1 MPDTDQR
8 SDRRPAAHGIEEGD
22 HPLPGWWSVAALVS
36 AVLAFGSLFLSVIR
50 PDLTDPTA
58 SYDRAVTAELQAQFA
73 EIGNLSPTAGAM
85 GAFMT
90 DPEKARWLRVG
101 EAIFTA
107 NCVSCH
113 GSDGGGVSGPNLT
126 DDHYIRV
133 RELTDVAETVIGGSI
148 AAGMPA
154 WKDQLSMNEIVLVS
168 AYAASLRGGFVDGKA
183 PDGEPIAPWFPGGTD

>member
-1 MPDTDQR
+1 MSTTDQDPHPR
-8 SDRRPAAHGIEEGD
+8 QTAHGIEEGN
-22 HPLPGWWSVAALVS
+22 HPLPGWWSLAALAS

-73 EIGNLSPTAGAM
+73 EIGSLTPDGGTM

-90 DPEKARWLRVG
+90 DPDKARWLRVG
-101 EAIFTA
+101 QAIFTA

-113 GSDGGGVSGPNLT
+113 GSEGAGVSGPNLT

-133 RELTDVAETVIGGSI
+133 RELADVADTVIGGSI

-168 AYAASLRGGFVDGKA
+168 AYAASLRGGYVEGKA
-183 PDGEPIAPWFPGGTD
+183 PDGETIGPWFPGDDE